1 MSSIPGFFGDFW
13 HFLNFAKPI
22 IKNSATLNSDYLSRQ
37 EKHKPLTRTQ
47 SLVTELNT
55 LGKQLQL
62 TADTVTRDNIESS
75 LVAVNKQ
82 WSDLA
87 DLANEQQC
95 QLSVSIRPSIH
106 LSILLVFMWI
116 LNSE

>member
-1 MSSIPGFFGDFW
+1 M
-13 HFLNFAKPI
+13 
-22 IKNSATLNSDYLSRQ
+22 
-37 EKHKPLTRTQ
+37 
-47 SLVTELNT
+47 TELNT

-82 WSDLA
+82 WSDLT
-87 DLANEQQC
+87 DLASDQQC

-106 LSILLVFMWI
+106 LSILFCFVHSDVYALFVGNVEYHLIYAI
-116 LNSE
+116 LKRSPFV